1 MNKKMFI
8 VIMSLLVSL
17 TGCGSSKT
25 TSSSPKEKI
34 NIKDIAW
41 NVDEGIV
48 DGERCVLLDYT
59 NNTNY
64 TITGFE
70 LTFKEKKNITEEEN
84 QNYIQKLK
92 SHVD

>member
-1 MNKKMFI
+1 MNKKIFI

-48 DGERCVLLDYT
+48 VYFL
-59 NNTNY
+59 
-64 TITGFE
+64 TIRIIQIIQSPI
-70 LTFKEKKNITEEEN
+70 LNLHSKKKRI
-84 QNYIQKLK
+84 
-92 SHVD
+92 